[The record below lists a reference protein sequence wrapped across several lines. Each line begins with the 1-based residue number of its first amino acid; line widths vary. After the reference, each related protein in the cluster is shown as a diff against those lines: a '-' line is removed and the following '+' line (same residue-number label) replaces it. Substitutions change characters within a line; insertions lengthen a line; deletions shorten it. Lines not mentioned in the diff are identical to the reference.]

1 MACKAGSRASLRAAQ
16 VGVRKE
22 GTQGSD
28 RHRRKEA
35 GLVEAQL
42 AQKLFRLFPYGIV
55 VLDRRGGMLAANAE
69 AREILVGQPDEEGVP
84 LTCCGLLGC
93 GADEG
98 PLEGACIA
106 RLVMDGGD
114 RLPEMRLDL
123 PAERGSVWVT
133 AAPLGEEGSHFVLQV
148 RQGDPN
154 DRRRRTEP
162 HWRGSAELRVR
173 ALGRTRVESREGP
186 IGGAWLEQRPG
197 QLLKLL
203 VCERHR
209 VVPAEAIAAA
219 IWPEAGPSAL
229 GNVRHFVHELRDRL
243 EPGRPK
249 RAPSSFVLSRQGGYT
264 LDRSRVRVDADE
276 FERRVRSGLDFY
288 ADGEVVAA
296 TDALGAGL
304 VLYEGDLFAEDPYAV
319 WAIPERDRLRDLAGR
334 ALRVLAE
341 LELRS
346 GDLAAADLHIKRLA
360 ELEPYDTAIQRR
372 LIELCLRQGRRS
384 EAYRRY
390 SALRMRM
397 LHDFGEELDFDFP
410 DLTREEPVQLT
421 LE

>member
-1 MACKAGSRASLRAAQ
+1 VLGNSQ
-16 VGVRKE
+16 
-22 GTQGSD
+22 THGSD
-28 RHRRKEA
+28 RHCRKEA
-35 GLVEAQL
+35 GVVEAPL

-55 VLDRRGGMLAANAE
+55 VLDGRGGILAANAE
-69 AREILVGQPDEEGVP
+69 AREVLIGQPDEEGVP

-98 PLEGACIA
+98 PLAGACIA
-106 RLVMDGGD
+106 TLVMKGEG

-123 PAERGSVWVT
+123 PAGRGTAWVT
-133 AAPLGEEGSHFVLQV
+133 AARLGDEGSQFVLQV
-148 RQGDPN
+148 RHGDPN

-162 HWRGSAELRVR
+162 HWRGSAELHIR
-173 ALGRTRVESREGP
+173 ALGRTRIESREGP

-197 QLLKLL
+197 QVLKLL

-249 RAPSSFVLSRQGGYT
+249 RAPSSFVVSRQGGYT

-276 FERRVRSGLDFY
+276 FERCMRSGLDGF
-288 ADGEVVAA
+288 AGGEVAAA
-296 TDALGAGL
+296 TEVLGAGL
-304 VLYEGDLFAEDPYAV
+304 ALYEGDLFAEDPYAV

-334 ALRVLAE
+334 GLRVLAE
-341 LELRS
+341 LEVRS
-346 GDLAAADLHIKRLA
+346 GDLAAAALHVRRLA

-397 LHDFGEELDFDFP
+397 LHDFGEELDFEFT
-410 DLTREEPVQLT
+410 DLAREEPLQLT